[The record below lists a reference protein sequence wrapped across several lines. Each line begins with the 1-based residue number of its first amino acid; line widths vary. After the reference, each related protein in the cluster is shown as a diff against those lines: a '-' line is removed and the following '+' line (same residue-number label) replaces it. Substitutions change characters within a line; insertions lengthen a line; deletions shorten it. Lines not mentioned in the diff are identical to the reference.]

1 MISIPYTI
9 IHEVAMVI
17 KTFYTFPAN
26 LAMDTSIWPK
36 PSTEKAE
43 VLKISIFL
51 DSFIKNFI
59 ELLIRYAVSIAWIS
73 FGNNCKKNH
82 SNNEE

>member
-26 LAMDTSIWPK
+26 LAMDTSI
-36 PSTEKAE
+36 
-43 VLKISIFL
+43 
-51 DSFIKNFI
+51 
-59 ELLIRYAVSIAWIS
+59 
-73 FGNNCKKNH
+73 
-82 SNNEE
+82 